1 MAHTAKH
8 YLVDFC
14 RGMRDAV
21 LGAAFIFKVDA
32 EIARLEAERN
42 RKREEEMQRQ
52 RRPIPT
58 KKSQHS
64 DQKVMYKIFQCCALN
79 GGVFWLSLV
88 AFNTVILPLLHYTT
102 KLIVGEETSHGVIWS
117 WVSWLISYIFGAFWV
132 LPVFLL
138 SRLVSALWYQDIADA
153 AYRKSRGRPQLPNL
167 SKLIAD
173 LLFSILIQVI
183 FLLQSMLVSK
193 IPISGVGQ
201 MISLLHICLL
211 YSLYAF
217 EYKWFNMGWEVHQRV
232 RYLET
237 NWPYFAGFGLPLAVL
252 THLPSSFLTSGTAFA
267 VLFPLFIISGNEAS
281 PPKQPCEHP
290 LHIFS
295 YSISVANLVFHTA
308 VSRPN
313 SAKGRRDAVS

>member
-1 MAHTAKH
+1 MTDTAKLFLTDVCH
-8 YLVDFC
+8 
-14 RGMRDAV
+14 GMRDAV

-32 EIARLEAERN
+32 EIARLEGEKN
-42 RKREEEMQRQ
+42 RQREEEMLKQ
-52 RRPIPT
+52 RRPIPA
-58 KKSQHS
+58 KKIQQS
-64 DQKVMYKIFQCCALN
+64 DHKVMHKIFQCCALN

-88 AFNTVILPLLHYTT
+88 AFNGAILPLLHFTT
-102 KLIVGEETSHGVIWS
+102 GLIVGQDTSHGLIWS
-117 WVSWLISYIFGAFWV
+117 WVSWLMSSIFGAFWV

-167 SKLIAD
+167 SRLIAD
-173 LLFSILIQVI
+173 LLFSVLMQVI

-201 MISLLHICLL
+201 IISLLHVCLL

-252 THLPSSFLTSGTAFA
+252 THLPSSFLASGTVFA
-267 VLFPLFIISGNEAS
+267 SFFRCL
-281 PPKQPCEHP
+281 
-290 LHIFS
+290 
-295 YSISVANLVFHTA
+295 
-308 VSRPN
+308 
-313 SAKGRRDAVS
+313 